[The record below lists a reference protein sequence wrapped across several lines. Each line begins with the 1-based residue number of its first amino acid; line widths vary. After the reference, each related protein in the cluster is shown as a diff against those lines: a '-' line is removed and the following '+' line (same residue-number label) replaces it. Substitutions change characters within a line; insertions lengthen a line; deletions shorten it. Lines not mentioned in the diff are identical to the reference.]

1 MSFESILSSG
11 AVAVVVSS
19 FFTFNSALILHLASI
34 KGRSEYSVVM
44 STDIGWAGAG
54 GGGVELAA
62 VVVVSFSRPWLFVSV
77 KTLSSPV

>member
-1 MSFESILSSG
+1 LSFESILSSG
-11 AVAVVVSS
+11 ALAVVVVSS

-54 GGGVELAA
+54 GGVELAA
-62 VVVVSFSRPWLFVSV
+62 VDVVSFSRPWLFVSV